1 MSFASQVKYS
11 RLTDLDANDGSSV
24 LEIKDMKGDQNFS
37 FDSIYT
43 YDEDRKS
50 RKYNSKKDD
59 FNSMFKYNH
68 MTAGRPRGHL
78 AIDVRGGGEEYEAA
92 KPSSILVATSYA
104 LTFLSYFFFAITLPL
119 TYWFFVK
126 KLGEFDR
133 LVVFRLGKMIGVKG
147 PGRVIIFPWMDRTK
161 K

>member
-11 RLTDLDANDGSSV
+11 RLTDLEANDGKSS
-24 LEIKDMKGDQNFS
+24 LEINDMRATGDQSFS
-37 FDSIYT
+37 FDTIYT
-43 YDEDRKS
+43 YEEDRKS
-50 RKYNSKKDD
+50 KKYDHKKDE

-78 AIDVRGGGEEYEAA
+78 AVDVRDDVEMN
-92 KPSSILVATSYA
+92 KPSQVLVATSYI
-104 LTFLSYFFFAITLPL
+104 LTFMSYCFFAITLPL